1 MPEHSVHGEEE
12 APRNELK
19 LDDKRVLA
27 FQHIDVHDDEHGS
40 LWIFEDVTAERAT
53 AEQLIFLAERDTL
66 TGVYNRRRFDTELE
80 RMVKRA
86 DRREQPMAL
95 VIFDLN
101 DFKIIND
108 SHGHAAGDQV
118 LIDIARTV
126 NKTVRQNE
134 VFCRLGGDEFAVLMP
149 EASAYD
155 ASMLSRR
162 IEQQV
167 TVLDFEFDGVK
178 RRVSASLGIAV
189 YPSHANDAQTLVAA
203 ADAAMY
209 QAKKQDK
216 RRVVVVRADARIE
229 PDAFDDLLAVEA
241 QTLRIRIQLVEI
253 AYAQCQVGIG
263 KQFYGFCFF
272 HTHEQRIDV
281 RF

>member
-1 MPEHSVHGEEE
+1 MVFTDRTHRIIYANPMFSRLLSLPAPDALLGEDLSQLTPALFVMPEHSVHGEEE

-118 LIDIARTV
+118 LIDIA
-126 NKTVRQNE
+126 
-134 VFCRLGGDEFAVLMP
+134 
-149 EASAYD
+149 
-155 ASMLSRR
+155 
-162 IEQQV
+162 
-167 TVLDFEFDGVK
+167 
-178 RRVSASLGIAV
+178 
-189 YPSHANDAQTLVAA
+189 
-203 ADAAMY
+203 
-209 QAKKQDK
+209 
-216 RRVVVVRADARIE
+216 AR
-229 PDAFDDLLAVEA
+229 
-241 QTLRIRIQLVEI
+241 
-253 AYAQCQVGIG
+253 
-263 KQFYGFCFF
+263 
-272 HTHEQRIDV
+272 
-281 RF
+281 